1 MEAVLLQH
9 QEGTCPKCEKT
20 AIPAIPTTK
29 ITPDNAHL
37 VLFLDY
43 QKASH
48 VEAKCLNGHTE
59 IIYVTTQV
67 FLHIL
72 AEAHL
77 SVAFGL
83 VPTDERKAACDATW
97 GALAPKEEDEVP
109 KEPDP
114 PHWMLRELFD
124 DLRNYEGSN

>member
-1 MEAVLLQH
+1 MHENCD
-9 QEGTCPKCEKT
+9 TCST
-20 AIPAIPTTK
+20 DYD
-29 ITPDNAHL
+29 ITPNNAHL

-43 QKASH
+43 LKASH
-48 VEAKCLNGHTE
+48 VEAVCSNGHTE
-59 IIYVTTQV
+59 IIYVTSQS
-67 FLHIL
+67 FLRIL

-83 VPTDERKAACDATW
+83 IPTDERKAACDATW
-97 GALAPKEEDEVP
+97 ETLAPKEEDEVP